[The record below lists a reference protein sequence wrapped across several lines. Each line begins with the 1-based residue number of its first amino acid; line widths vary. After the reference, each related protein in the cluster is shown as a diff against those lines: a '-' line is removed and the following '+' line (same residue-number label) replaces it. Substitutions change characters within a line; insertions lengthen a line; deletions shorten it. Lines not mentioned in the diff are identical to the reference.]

1 MRVPKRHN
9 LVWYSLIRARLIRR
23 SLLFLVGLSVMAVT
37 ACHAEPVGRS
47 SSPSASQNAVVKGA
61 ANAATAEPDFLA
73 SLEAAG
79 KGDAPKKEP
88 SLGMTLVR
96 FVMSLALVLALAY
109 ATILGLKRFTSMKTG
124 VGHSGRRI
132 RIVENSQLGPN
143 RALHLVEIGGRKLL
157 VASTPSQISLITEI
171 EADQA
176 STDGAGVSD
185 IGPQTSD
192 LAFRD
197 QLAMFLGSKNDSEKV
212 SRSVGQMLRESSTF
226 IQDGITRIGSLRRR
240 LSDA

>member
-1 MRVPKRHN
+1 MRVPKRRN
-9 LVWYSLIRARLIRR
+9 LVWFRLMRVELIRR
-23 SLLFLVGLSVMAVT
+23 RLLFLVGLVVIAG
-37 ACHAEPVGRS
+37 ACWAGPADN
-47 SSPSASQNAVVKGA
+47 SASSTASQTTKVKGA

-79 KGDAPKKEP
+79 KGEAPKKEP

-96 FVMSLALVLALAY
+96 FVMSLALVLGLAY
-109 ATILGLKRFTSMKTG
+109 ATILGLKRFTNMKTG
-124 VGHSGRRI
+124 AGHSGRRI

-157 VASTPSQISLITEI
+157 VASTPSQVSLIAEI

-176 STDGAGVSD
+176 SDAGQGSSD
-185 IGPQTSD
+185 LEPPTSD
-192 LAFRD
+192 LGFKS
-197 QLAMFLGSKNDSEKV
+197 QLAMFLGSKTDSESA

-240 LSDA
+240 LRDA